1 MQLIP
6 VIDLL
11 NGTVVH
17 AKKGDRKNYQP
28 IQSLISDSSNPLDV
42 VTALLQ
48 YYPFQQLYIA
58 DLNAIQK
65 IGDHNFKVIQSIAQ
79 RYPAL
84 KLWIDAGIKN
94 TSQLA
99 SWRGSNFNV
108 ILGSE
113 NFSDLDKFLEI
124 KNHLNDDFTLSLDF
138 MPDGYCGPLELIEN
152 ADYWPNDV
160 ILMSLAQVGANQG
173 PNLALL
179 AKFKTY
185 SEKFN
190 LYSAGGVRNIDDLNL
205 LKAAGIHGALIA
217 SALHSKQIPAEQ
229 IASLSQ

>member
-28 IQSLISDSSNPLDV
+28 IQSLISDSSDPMDV

-65 IGDHNFKVIQSIAQ
+65 IGDTNFKVIHSIAQ

-84 KLWIDAGIKN
+84 KLWIDAGINN
-94 TSQLA
+94 TAELA
-99 SWRGSNFNV
+99 SWSHSNFNV

-113 NFSDLDKFLEI
+113 NFSDLDNFLEI
-124 KNHLNDDFTLSLDF
+124 KKHLGADFVLSLDF
-138 MPDGYCGPLELIEN
+138 MPDGYCGPSALIEN
-152 ADYWPNDV
+152 ANYWPENV
-160 ILMSLAQVGANQG
+160 ILMSLADVGANQG
-173 PNLALL
+173 PNLVLL

-205 LKAAGIHGALIA
+205 LKTAGIHGTFIA
-217 SALHSKQIPAEQ
+217 SALHSKQISADE
-229 IASLSQ
+229 IVCLSQ

>member
-42 VTALLQ
+42 VAALLQ
-48 YYPFQQLYIA
+48 YFPFQQLYIA

-65 IGDHNFKVIQSIAQ
+65 IGNNNSKVIKSIA
-79 RYPAL
+79 RHYPAL
-84 KLWIDAGIKN
+84 KVWIDAGIDN

-99 SWRGSNFNV
+99 FWTDCNFNV

-124 KNHLNDDFTLSLDF
+124 KNHLDSNFTLSLDF
-138 MPDGYCGPLELIEN
+138 MPDGYSGPAELIEN
-152 ADYWPNDV
+152 ANYWPNDV

-179 AKFKTY
+179 AKFKTH

-190 LYSAGGVRNIDDLNL
+190 LYSAGGVRNIDDLTL
-205 LKAAGIHGALIA
+205 LKAAGIQGALIA
-217 SALHSKQIPAEQ
+217 SALHSKQISSDE
-229 IASLSQ
+229 IACLSQ